1 MLVCRTSADFRPPVV
16 GTNDYDTAQTW
27 FGVPR
32 SAVSAQMPR
41 PLALIVLLFLPERHV
56 EAIQSLAACSIK
68 LEGRLPADCT
78 VPAYDYTALCSTTG
92 SPPSSCCTTSPVPFP
107 PAGTVSKAAPTSLSE
122 LIERT
127 EAVVAE
133 IVKTA
138 VPEVSDLC
146 DFREGCSCSRLASS
160 DDLGNTVC
168 YSGLGDIEGCPNPPP
183 APPPLE
189 QGSGDSAHESRRML
203 NIEESL
209 IRIAPDTP
217 TPFSETYKAM
227 SAWRAL
233 NEHATWGLPPP
244 SSHLR
249 LLPTI
254 PRVPQSARP
263 AALTTRSRS
272 SSRRKMIG

>member
-78 VPAYDYTALCSTTG
+78 VPAYDYTALCSTTSTTTVPG
-92 SPPSSCCTTSPVPFP
+92 SPQWSSCCTTSPVPFP

-127 EAVVAE
+127 EAIVAE

-168 YSGLGDIEGCPNPPP
+168 YSGLGDIEGCPNPPS
-183 APPPLE
+183 APPPLAL
-189 QGSGDSAHESRRML
+189 GSGDSTHESRRML

-249 LLPTI
+249 LLPTCF
-254 PRVPQSARP
+254 PPSP
-263 AALTTRSRS
+263 ASRS
-272 SSRRKMIG
+272 LRDPQP

>member
-1 MLVCRTSADFRPPVV
+1 
-16 GTNDYDTAQTW
+16 
-27 FGVPR
+27 
-32 SAVSAQMPR
+32 MPR

-92 SPPSSCCTTSPVPFP
+92 SPPSSCCTTSLVPFP
-107 PAGTVSKAAPTSLSE
+107 PAGTVSNAAPTSLSE

-127 EAVVAE
+127 EAIVAE

-160 DDLGNTVC
+160 DDLGNIVC
-168 YSGLGDIEGCPNPPP
+168 YNGLGDIEGCPNPPS
-183 APPPLE
+183 APPPLDDR
-189 QGSGDSAHESRRML
+189 QSGDSAHESRRML

-244 SSHLR
+244 PASHLR
-249 LLPTI
+249 LLPTYF
-254 PRVPQSARP
+254 PPSP
-263 AALTTRSRS
+263 ASRS
-272 SSRRKMIG
+272 LRDPRP

>member
-1 MLVCRTSADFRPPVV
+1 M
-16 GTNDYDTAQTW
+16 
-27 FGVPR
+27 R
-32 SAVSAQMPR
+32 SSQMPR

-92 SPPSSCCTTSPVPFP
+92 SPPSSCCTTSPVLFP
-107 PAGTVSKAAPTSLSE
+107 PAGTVSNAAPTNLSE

-127 EAVVAE
+127 EAIVAE

-168 YSGLGDIEGCPNPPP
+168 YNGLGDIEGCPNPPS

-189 QGSGDSAHESRRML
+189 LGSRDSAHESRRML

-244 SSHLR
+244 TSHLR

-263 AALTTRSRS
+263 AALTTGSRS